1 MGKNLIRTLLAG
13 TAAVLLFAACKD
25 ENDDGNTSKTTY
37 AFSVKAEDNPIEAP
51 ADGET
56 RTLLVTSTKTA
67 RAGMSNVAYEVVSS
81 PEWSPAELEQTALV
95 VRVARNSSTE
105 PREGKVILRQAESEQ
120 MLEIAVR
127 QAGYANSMSLEE
139 SYTTPRCR
147 ILNIEP
153 AVTGFDQNPH
163 YRWTVKA
170 PDAAEAV
177 EAGTERVLPFIQLR
191 TGDYAVSLT
200 LTDDSGIE
208 VSAST
213 TVRVETEAEAY
224 SPYIAEV
231 VEYRPAVFDSRLLS
245 SGMSPTDT
253 PSSALETVASNI
265 VNKDFDEY
273 NQKGAQLGSLGGY
286 IVFRFDHTVMN
297 IADCCDFRIGSGVGV
312 QARPTPGI
320 VYVAFDRNANGQP
333 DEEEWYELAGSE
345 YGKTTTRTNVKIV
358 YDRPASFPVSAPSA
372 PVENYL
378 SWTINDAEHGSIDLD
393 MMMFMWQGMPQWPY
407 WLREGEEGQTMTFEH
422 LVQLPANITVS
433 GGNPSPATFYAYGYA
448 CNSNPRNRAK
458 SSFDIDWAVDR
469 EGNKVHLPGI
479 DFVKVQTG
487 ALQLVG
493 NYGISGTIINSAIDL
508 HLKEGE
514 EPISSKEAMEGDNK

>member
-1 MGKNLIRTLLAG
+1 MEKNLIRTLLACM
-13 TAAVLLFAACKD
+13 AAVLLFAACKD

-37 AFSVKAEDNPIEAP
+37 AFSVKAGDNPIEAP

-105 PREGKVILRQAESEQ
+105 SREGKVMLRQAESGQ
-120 MLEIAVR
+120 KLEIAVR
-127 QAGYANSMSLEE
+127 QAGYTNSMSLEK

-170 PDAAEAV
+170 PEAAEAV
-177 EAGTERVLPFIQLR
+177 EAGTERMLPFIQLR
-191 TGDYAVSLT
+191 TGDYTVSLT

-231 VEYRPAVFDSRLLS
+231 VEYRPALFDTRLTS
-245 SGMSPTDT
+245 SGIAPTDT
-253 PSSALETVASNI
+253 QQSALQKVADRI
-265 VNKDFDEY
+265 VNKDFSEL
-273 NQKGAQLGSLGGY
+273 NQVGAHLGALGGY

-297 IADCCDFRIGSGVGV
+297 IAGYCDFRIGSGIGI

-320 VYVAFDRNANGQP
+320 VYVAFDRNANGRP

-358 YDRPASFPVSAPSA
+358 YNRPESFPTSYPGADIP
-372 PVENYL
+372 NYV
-378 SWTINDAEHGSIDLD
+378 SWTINDGEPGGIDLNR
-393 MMMFMWQGMPQWPY
+393 MMFMWNGVPQWPY
-407 WLREGEEGQTMTFEH
+407 WLREGEEGRTMTFEH
-422 LVQLPANITVS
+422 LVQLPANITIS
-433 GGNPSPATFYAYGYA
+433 GGNPSAATFHAYGYA

-514 EPISSKEAMEGDNK
+514 APISSKEAMEGDNK